1 MADNHVSMAVVFD
14 VPEGKEFKSKFGEL
28 YKLVKSGTP
37 DCIYYGFAV
46 LGNKV
51 ICREGY
57 TNAKAVLT
65 HMKEVNSV
73 FEEVLTE
80 LGGKDRVKIL
90 CMGTQAD
97 LDILAPHLAPY
108 GARMIK
114 LDSGAFWESGRPQG
128 ADTHVTVLPEFIVPE
143 DRFQDFVAGFPKFY
157 EATKAGA
164 GAAGMLYY
172 GFGTEGNSVFCREGY
187 KNAES
192 VLQHGGDVK
201 DLLEEPLK
209 VVGAG
214 GMKLHVLGPKSEL
227 DKLRP
232 KLESRGA
239 IFWELDAGALWR

>member
-28 YKLVKSGTP
+28 YNLVKGGTA
-37 DCIYYGFAV
+37 DCLYYGFAT

-57 TNAKAVLT
+57 TDGKAVLQ
-65 HMKEVNSV
+65 HMKEVKSTL
-73 FEEVLTE
+73 EGILAEV
-80 LGGKDRVKIL
+80 GKDKMKIL

-97 LDILAPHLAPY
+97 LDLLSPHLSSY
-108 GARMIK
+108 GARMIN

-143 DRFQDFVAGFPKFY
+143 DRFKDFVDGFPKFY
-157 EATKAGA
+157 AATKAGA

-172 GFGTEGNSVFCREGY
+172 GFGTEGTSVFCREGY

-192 VLQHGGDVK
+192 VLQHGRDVK
-201 DLLEEPLK
+201 DLLEEPMK

-214 GMKLHVLGPKSEL
+214 GMKLNVLGPQSEL

-232 KLESRGA
+232 VLESRGA
-239 IFWELDAGALWR
+239 IFWELDDGALWR